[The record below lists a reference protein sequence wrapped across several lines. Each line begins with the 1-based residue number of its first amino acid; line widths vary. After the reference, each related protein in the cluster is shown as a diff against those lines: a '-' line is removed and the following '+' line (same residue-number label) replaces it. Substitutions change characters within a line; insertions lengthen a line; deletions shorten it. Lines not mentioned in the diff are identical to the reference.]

1 MEVMY
6 DVVYIN
12 RTRRSTVLGSGLG
25 RDSAAAVAR
34 EEARRRR
41 AGRMFLAG
49 SEPMARQSVVLIVE
63 SQRVAA

>member
-1 MEVMY
+1 MY

-12 RTRRSTVLGSGLG
+12 RTRRPTVLESGLA
-25 RDSAAAVAR
+25 RDSAVTVAR

-49 SEPMARQSVVLIVE
+49 SEPMDRRSVVLIVE
-63 SQRVAA
+63 SERAAA